1 MTVFVTGGT
10 GFIGTHVVRLLR
22 ERGHGVRCLVRDR
35 RKAPL
40 VEVHGAEVVEG
51 DVLDPRSVL
60 EGTRGCEWV
69 VHLANLYEFWV
80 PDRRAYWRV
89 NVDGTR
95 TVMEAAIEAGAAR
108 VAHVS
113 SVVVFGNAA
122 WPVTEASVPG
132 PRCASEYAR
141 SKRAGDEVVRQL
153 AAERGLPVVTVYPAG
168 VLGPGD
174 PKASGRYVAS
184 LVRRAMPARVMERRV
199 FPWVHVR
206 DVAEGIVRALE
217 KDGNRGEGYVLAAE
231 NLTFG
236 ELNAQ
241 VAEIARI
248 RLPRLAF
255 PDWLTMTGA
264 LFATALA
271 DVVRRPPM
279 LDLAADQM
287 RIMRQGLRADGS
299 KATRELGLA
308 YTPIRRAVA
317 DEVASLRG

>member
-10 GFIGTHVVRLLR
+10 GFIGAHVVRVLR
-22 ERGHGVRCLVRDR
+22 ERGHAVRCLVRDR

-40 VEVHGAEVVEG
+40 VGEQGAEVVEG
-51 DVLDPRSVL
+51 DVLDRRSVL
-60 EGTRGCEWV
+60 VGARGCDWV

-95 TVMEAAIEAGAAR
+95 NVMEAALETGAAK
-108 VAHVS
+108 VVHVS

-132 PRCASEYAR
+132 LGCATEYAR

-153 AAERGLPVVTVYPAG
+153 AAERGLPVVTVYPGG

-184 LVRRAMPARVMERRV
+184 LVRGAMPARVMERRV
-199 FPWVHVR
+199 FPWVHVA
-206 DVAEGIVRALE
+206 DVATGVVRALE
-217 KDGNRGEGYVLAAE
+217 KEDNRGESYVLAAE

-236 ELNAQ
+236 ELNAL
-241 VAEIARI
+241 VAEAAGI

-271 DVVRRPPM
+271 NVIKRPPM

-287 RIMRQGLRADGS
+287 RLMRQGLRADGS
-299 KATRELGLA
+299 KAARDLGLA
-308 YTPIRRAVA
+308 YTPIRAAVEA
-317 DEVASLRG
+317 EVASLRE

>member
-10 GFIGTHVVRLLR
+10 GFIGAHVVRVLC
-22 ERGHGVRCLVRDR
+22 ERGHAVRCLVRDR
-35 RKAPL
+35 RKGTL
-40 VEVHGAEVVEG
+40 VQGLGAGVVEG
-51 DVLDPRSVL
+51 DVLDRRSVL
-60 EGTRGCEWV
+60 AGARGCDWV

-95 TVMEAAIEAGAAR
+95 NVMEAALEAGAAK
-108 VAHVS
+108 VVHVS
-113 SVVVFGNAA
+113 SVAVFGNAS
-122 WPVTEASVPG
+122 WPVSEQTAPG
-132 PRCASEYAR
+132 PQCASEYAR

-153 AAERGLPVVTVYPAG
+153 AADQRLPVVTVYPGA

-184 LVRRAMPARVMERRV
+184 LVRGAMPARVMERRV

-217 KDGNRGEGYVLAAE
+217 REGNCGEGYVLVAE

-236 ELNAQ
+236 ELNAL
-241 VAEIARI
+241 VAEAAGI

-255 PDWLTMTGA
+255 PDRLTMAGA
-264 LFATALA
+264 VFATALA
-271 DVVRRPPM
+271 NVIRRPPM
-279 LDLAADQM
+279 LDMAADQM

-299 KATRELGLA
+299 KAARDLGLA
-308 YTPIRRAVA
+308 YTPIRAAVEA
-317 DEVASLRG
+317 EVASLRE